1 MKTEATKA
9 SGSAAARQK
18 LNWTCWIGQSKWS
31 NKIDQNRV
39 CTWRDIYHLVIVIL
53 IGCLRRGSQSYLIHN
68 RFSLYITCYVYAI
81 SSACCAT
88 NKLDSK
94 RTSGYQWI
102 LLRTTLKYFEYI
114 LDHHGTT
121 FYCSLFLNESM
132 LTTWDN
138 LGLLACRTG
147 CADWTPSCLQEIRNR
162 DTLEMSSHN
171 SHMFSWFI
179 PPQFSFA
186 DLLKSY
192 IGTQA
197 FLCTA
202 ADRLVQS
209 SVASHPAQH
218 FPDAKW
224 KLHSCDK
231 FAARESRRNVPEFE
245 WLLCHAVHPTCEH
258 VHAIQTPASA

>member
-1 MKTEATKA
+1 M
-9 SGSAAARQK
+9 
-18 LNWTCWIGQSKWS
+18 
-31 NKIDQNRV
+31 
-39 CTWRDIYHLVIVIL
+39 
-53 IGCLRRGSQSYLIHN
+53 
-68 RFSLYITCYVYAI
+68 

-102 LLRTTLKYFEYI
+102 LLRTTLKYFDYI

-121 FYCSLFLNESM
+121 FYCSLFLNVSM

-147 CADWTPSCLQEIRNR
+147 CADWTPSCLPRKKSATEIHWRWV
-162 DTLEMSSHN
+162 LIILYN
-171 SHMFSWFI
+171 SHMSSWFI
-179 PPQFSFA
+179 PPCQQFSFA

-231 FAARESRRNVPEFE
+231 FAARESRRNWKNVTVPEFQ
-245 WLLCHAVHPTCEH
+245 WLLCHAVVHPTCEH

>member
-1 MKTEATKA
+1 MLRICNIIGLLRYKQA
-9 SGSAAARQK
+9 GQQK
-18 LNWTCWIGQSKWS
+18 NQ
-31 NKIDQNRV
+31 R
-39 CTWRDIYHLVIVIL
+39 
-53 IGCLRRGSQSYLIHN
+53 
-68 RFSLYITCYVYAI
+68 
-81 SSACCAT
+81 
-88 NKLDSK
+88 
-94 RTSGYQWI
+94 I

-114 LDHHGTT
+114 LDHLGSSW
-121 FYCSLFLNESM
+121 YYILLQSLLERINA
-132 LTTWDN
+132 DN
-138 LGLLACRTG
+138 LRQSVTPGLQNWLRWLDTIL
-147 CADWTPSCLQEIRNR
+147 PSTQEIRNR
-162 DTLEMSSHN
+162 DTLEITLEMSSHN

-179 PPQFSFA
+179 PPCQQFSFA

-192 IGTQA
+192 RTQA

-245 WLLCHAVHPTCEH
+245 WLLCHAVVHPTCEH

>member
-1 MKTEATKA
+1 MLRICNIIGLLRYKQA
-9 SGSAAARQK
+9 GQQK
-18 LNWTCWIGQSKWS
+18 NQ
-31 NKIDQNRV
+31 R
-39 CTWRDIYHLVIVIL
+39 
-53 IGCLRRGSQSYLIHN
+53 
-68 RFSLYITCYVYAI
+68 
-81 SSACCAT
+81 
-88 NKLDSK
+88 
-94 RTSGYQWI
+94 I

-114 LDHHGTT
+114 LDHLGSSW
-121 FYCSLFLNESM
+121 YYILLQSLLERINA
-132 LTTWDN
+132 DN
-138 LGLLACRTG
+138 LRQSVTPGLQNWLRWLDTIL
-147 CADWTPSCLQEIRNR
+147 PSTQEIRNR
-162 DTLEMSSHN
+162 DTLEITLEMSSHN

-179 PPQFSFA
+179 PPCQQFSFA

-192 IGTQA
+192 RTQA

-245 WLLCHAVHPTCEH
+245 WLLWHAVVHPTCEH

>member
-1 MKTEATKA
+1 ML
-9 SGSAAARQK
+9 RIC
-18 LNWTCWIGQSKWS
+18 NIIG
-31 NKIDQNRV
+31 
-39 CTWRDIYHLVIVIL
+39 L
-53 IGCLRRGSQSYLIHN
+53 LRYKQAGQQ
-68 RFSLYITCYVYAI
+68 
-81 SSACCAT
+81 T
-88 NKLDSK
+88 NQ
-94 RTSGYQWI
+94 RI
-102 LLRTTLKYFEYI
+102 LLRTTLKHFEYI
-114 LDHHGTT
+114 LDHLGSSW
-121 FYCSLFLNESM
+121 YYILLQSLLERINA
-132 LTTWDN
+132 DN
-138 LGLLACRTG
+138 LRQSVTPGLQNWLRWLDTIL
-147 CADWTPSCLQEIRNR
+147 PSTQEIRNR
-162 DTLEMSSHN
+162 DTPEITLEMSSHN

-179 PPQFSFA
+179 PPCQQFSFA

-192 IGTQA
+192 RTQA

-245 WLLCHAVHPTCEH
+245 WLLCHAVVHPTCEH